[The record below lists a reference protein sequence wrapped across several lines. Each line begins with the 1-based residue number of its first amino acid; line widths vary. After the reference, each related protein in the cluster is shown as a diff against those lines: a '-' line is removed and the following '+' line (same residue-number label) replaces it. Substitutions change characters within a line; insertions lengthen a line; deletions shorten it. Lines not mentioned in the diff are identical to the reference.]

1 MELIAKEP
9 ARSALWYYTTD
20 GSPRGYID
28 SRVIRELWVHIGTAC
43 NLACP
48 FCLEGSS
55 PGDNRLQLMK
65 LDDVRPF
72 IDEAVGLGVEQF
84 SFTGGEPFVAKD
96 MTKILAYASR
106 FRPCLVLTNGT
117 EPVLQRIHQIATL
130 ANSRHPISFRVSIDY
145 PDTPLHD
152 SGRGEGSFNNAMEG
166 ARQLHALGFH
176 LSVARQMTVDEDSD
190 AVTAQ
195 YRALFRQQQIPE
207 ETTLIAF
214 PDFMPPGST
223 PKTSQITEHCMTH
236 YQTAE
241 SRRHFMCAFSKM
253 VIKIR
258 GEMKVYACTLVDD
271 SPEYELGNT
280 LTESLEQRISMKH
293 HRCFSCFSYGSSCS
307 EMTD

>member
-1 MELIAKEP
+1 MELIAKEQ
-9 ARSALWYYTTD
+9 AHSHQWHYTTD

-28 SRVIRELWVHIGTAC
+28 PHALRELWFHTGTAC

-72 IDEAVGLGVEQF
+72 IDEAVSLGVEQF

-96 MTKILAYASR
+96 MVKILAYASR

-117 EPVLQRIHQIATL
+117 EPVLQRLHQIATL
-130 ANSRHPISFRVSIDY
+130 ATSPHPVSFRVSIDY
-145 PDTPLHD
+145 PDREQHD
-152 SGRGEGSFNNAMEG
+152 NGRGHGSFDNAIKGLKE
-166 ARQLHALGFH
+166 LHSLGFH
-176 LSVARQMTVDEDSD
+176 VSVARQMASNENTD
-190 AVTAQ
+190 AVTAE
-195 YRALFRQQQIPE
+195 YRALFRQHHLPE
-207 ETTLIAF
+207 DLTLVAF

-223 PKTSQITEHCMTH
+223 VETPQITEHCMTH
-236 YQTAE
+236 YQTEE

-253 VIKIR
+253 VIKTK
-258 GEMKVYACTLVDD
+258 GLMKVYACTLVDD
-271 SPEYELGNT
+271 DPEYDLGRT
-280 LTESLEQRISMKH
+280 LTESLNQRISMKH